1 MSKKRMAIEPT
12 DEHTPMHIFSR
23 SVTPLTLCLRSES
36 TEFRDVCFN
45 PGLGRTGQLLPQF
58 RCAVALD
65 PRHCAGLVVWELEGI
80 ASETLRNG
88 LRRQHSILAG
98 STDLDS
104 GFFRNPEDRPVH
116 CSLRTQPCSGRP
128 GTSIALRSPSKR
140 LLPERQG
147 LDWSSHSDPYAGAQ
161 AIKPVNRLSVLN
173 CENTWNNFRA
183 FEGEDWR
190 PE

>member
-12 DEHTPMHIFSR
+12 DEHTPMLIFSR
-23 SVTPLTLCLRSES
+23 SVTPLTLCLRSEP

-45 PGLGRTGQLLPQF
+45 PRLGRTGQLLPQF
-58 RCAVALD
+58 RCAVGLD
-65 PRHCAGLVVWELEGI
+65 PRHCAGLVVWELDGI

-88 LRRQHSILAG
+88 LPRQHSILSG

-104 GFFRNPEDRPVH
+104 GFFGNPEDRPVH
-116 CSLRTQPCSGRP
+116 RSLRTRRP
-128 GTSIALRSPSKR
+128 GTSIALRSPPKR

-173 CENTWNNFRA
+173 CEITWNNFRA
-183 FEGEDWR
+183 FAGEDWH